1 MQIDRDVFAS
11 GQILSKLWL
20 AETLEAVIAHQE
32 IADPL
37 KILILGGWY
46 GQLHLIFRIRKK
58 LKIDHTTS
66 IDIDPEVKAV
76 ADAINETWVWQSGKF
91 SAITGDAN
99 NFSYSNNDFN
109 LVINTS
115 VEHIESND
123 WFENI
128 PSGTLVVLQ
137 SNNMRHDDHHNNHQ
151 SLQEFLEE
159 YKMSEYYYDGVKAF
173 SYPDQMF
180 KRYMIIGRK

>member
-1 MQIDRDVFAS
+1 MHLDQDAFAS

-20 AETLEAVIAHQE
+20 AETLEDVIRYQN
-32 IADPL
+32 ITDPL
-37 KILILGGWY
+37 RILILGGWY
-46 GQLHLIFRIRKK
+46 GQLHLIFRIRKN
-58 LKIDHTTS
+58 LKIEFTTS
-66 IDIDPEVKAV
+66 VDIDPEVKKAAELV
-76 ADAINETWVWQSGKF
+76 NETWIWQSRKF
-91 SAITGDAN
+91 SAVTADAN
-99 NFSYSNNDFN
+99 EYIYGPEDFN

-115 VEHIESND
+115 VEHINTKQ

-128 PSGTLVVLQ
+128 PLGCLVVLQ
-137 SNNMRHDDHHNNHQ
+137 SNDMEHDDHHNNHK

-173 SYPDQMF
+173 SYPNQMF

>member
-1 MQIDRDVFAS
+1 MYLEQDAFAS

-20 AETLEAVIAHQE
+20 AETLEDVIGYQY
-32 IADPL
+32 ITDPL
-37 KILILGGWY
+37 RILILGGWY
-46 GQLHLIFRIRKK
+46 GQLHLIFRLRKQ
-58 LKIDHTTS
+58 LKIDYTAS
-66 IDIDPEVKAV
+66 LDIDPNVKTTAELL
-76 ADAINETWVWQSGKF
+76 NETWVWQSRKF
-91 SAITGDAN
+91 SAITEDAN
-99 NFSYSNNDFN
+99 DFRYDLKDFN

-115 VEHIESND
+115 VEHIRTKQ

-128 PSGTLVVLQ
+128 PLGCLVVIQ
-137 SNNMRHDDHHNNHQ
+137 SNDMLHDDHHNNHK
-151 SLQEFLEE
+151 SLREFLEE